1 MYRLSEYLKTRII
14 KKRLAGKNEGYTLI
28 ELLIIL
34 AVAGI
39 LLSAIMTFFIT
50 NFRNFN
56 RETDDLHAQNQANKA
71 MEFLTEKIIETSGN
85 IETIGTDITITFTVS
100 FERSSPHNGFIAFHF
115 NEANQILSFGSA
127 SSRLDAIN
135 DATSASH
142 VVAEQISDFF
152 IDHQI
157 GSRIKTITIESTM
170 NNNVIKLESKVS
182 YRNWKLRRWR

>member
-56 RETDDLHAQNQANKA
+56 RETDDLHAQTQANKA

-100 FERSSPHNGFIAFHF
+100 FERSSPHSDFIAFHF
-115 NEANQILSFGSA
+115 NEENQILSFGSA

-135 DATSASH
+135 DARSASH

-152 IDHQI
+152 IEHQI

-182 YRNWKLRRWR
+182 YRN

>member
-14 KKRLAGKNEGYTLI
+14 KKKLAGKNEGYTLI

-34 AVAGI
+34 AVAG
-39 LLSAIMTFFIT
+39 LLLTAIMTFFIT
-50 NFRNFN
+50 NFRTFN
-56 RETDDLHAQNQANKA
+56 RETDDLHAQTQANKA
-71 MEFLTEKIIETSGN
+71 MEFLTEKIIETSGY
-85 IETIGTDITITFTVS
+85 IIVDGTDISPVFTVS
-100 FERSSPHNGFIAFHF
+100 FKRGSPHNDYIAFYF
-115 NEANQILSFGSA
+115 NEANQIISFGSA

-135 DATSASH
+135 DAASASD

-182 YRNWKLRRWR
+182 YRN

>member
-1 MYRLSEYLKTRII
+1 
-14 KKRLAGKNEGYTLI
+14 
-28 ELLIIL
+28 
-34 AVAGI
+34 
-39 LLSAIMTFFIT
+39 
-50 NFRNFN
+50 
-56 RETDDLHAQNQANKA
+56 
-71 MEFLTEKIIETSGN
+71 
-85 IETIGTDITITFTVS
+85 
-100 FERSSPHNGFIAFHF
+100 NGFIAFHF

-182 YRNWKLRRWR
+182 YRN